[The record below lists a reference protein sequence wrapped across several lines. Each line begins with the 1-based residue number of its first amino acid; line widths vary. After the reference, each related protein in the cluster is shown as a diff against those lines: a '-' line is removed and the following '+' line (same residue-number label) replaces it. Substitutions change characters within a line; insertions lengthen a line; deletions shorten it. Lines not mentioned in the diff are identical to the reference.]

1 METITVMTKKWGNSL
16 GVRLPK
22 EIVRKNNIKSNEKI
36 VIQIG
41 KEKVSRAKELFGI
54 LAPKEP
60 IERSMK
66 NIDKALDF

>member
-54 LAPKEP
+54 LTPKEP